1 MGSIRL
7 PRFPLLCLALLAW
20 GVGCANRPIATCP
33 EKGGHEWREVNSP
46 HFRVST
52 DLGLRVARFT
62 ALELE
67 QLRAALLAVWGG
79 TVHPPGQVEV
89 IVVRGNAE
97 LEEFTQGSV
106 REAFMDSSGRSPLM
120 VMAGEARR
128 VREKL
133 QG

>member
-1 MGSIRL
+1 
-7 PRFPLLCLALLAW
+7 
-20 GVGCANRPIATCP
+20 V
-33 EKGGHEWREVNSP
+33 
-46 HFRVST
+46 
-52 DLGLRVARFT
+52 D
-62 ALELE
+62 
-67 QLRAALLAVWGG
+67 
-79 TVHPPGQVEV
+79 PPGQVEV